1 MLVFLAQYNFYIY
14 STKNM
19 LYVMYVGIEYES
31 NTKCQGIGIF
41 FKKAFSLGYFTNYC
55 FLKWGFVAIASDFS
69 LENIHK

>member
-1 MLVFLAQYNFYIY
+1 
-14 STKNM
+14 M

-55 FLKWGFVAIASDFS
+55 FLKWGFVAIASAFS
-69 LENIHK
+69 LKNIHK